1 MKMLPEDGYRIADL
15 CRQMRQTASQE
26 ERMKLI
32 VAIKS
37 EWDKVSEPL
46 VTAAE
51 DAVYFG
57 MFGVERPRATPLEAL
72 PALAAAEAE
81 VYVLPPEAPPP
92 KPAAEA
98 LNARCP
104 KNP

>member
-1 MKMLPEDGYRIADL
+1 MKMLLEDANRLVDL
-15 CRQMRQTASQE
+15 CRQMRQATSDD
-26 ERMKLI
+26 ERFKLI

-57 MFGVERPRATPLEAL
+57 IFGQERERATPLEAL
-72 PALAAAEAE
+72 PALAAAEAD
-81 VYVLPPEAPPP
+81 VYVSPEDPESA
-92 KPAAEA
+92 
-98 LNARCP
+98 
-104 KNP
+104 